1 MVRLFGSHHDH
12 KVAPG
17 YIDPT
22 KVNRYTKKKAGG
34 ATHSSSDSSPTEEET
49 HDSVDGGANDPNDSP
64 EKPEIK
70 EESPQQPEEP
80 PQLDET
86 QLNTKLN
93 ALLYHVSDDSIAMYK
108 QENTSSDL
116 LGRLYYDDYD
126 SDLIISPMIS
136 GPSTPLMSPTP
147 TGGVFHTVPS
157 LGAIGTT
164 SSNISS
170 RSSLPRPQLSRLQ
183 SFERGISFDTS
194 EDHRKSL
201 TFKVKHPQFK
211 FRRNNKTFL
220 AGYNGDSESIRAI
233 EWLFD
238 EMVVHGDTII
248 VLQVLDE
255 KKHQSINR
263 DDANKALT
271 KIQMLNTH
279 PKKVSLVLEIVIG
292 KPQKLLKDAITEYK
306 PAMMIIGTH
315 RHDTEMHKSLL
326 PKASF
331 SKYFL
336 ESALVPVILVK
347 PNYHYVEFL
356 ETPIMSETY
365 FEDIIKN
372 IDLSET
378 YLKHKHKR
386 SSSKSLRMTLLSPSS
401 SRALSPSPSR
411 NGSFTNLAQLV
422 PDRGRPRGEEKHYD
436 TNEDDARSRSRST
449 SRSRTGTRFSKL
461 FGKHEH

>member
-17 YIDPT
+17 YVDPT
-22 KVNRYTKKKAGG
+22 KVNRYTRKKPMSG
-34 ATHSSSDSSPTEEET
+34 ADSSPTTGEET
-49 HDSVDGGANDPNDSP
+49 HETVNGAGDGNEAP
-64 EKPEIK
+64 EKPEPEQNQA
-70 EESPQQPEEP
+70 EEPEEP
-80 PQLDET
+80 AQLDET

-93 ALLYHVSDDSIAMYK
+93 ALLYHVSDDSIAMYR
-108 QENTSSDL
+108 QENNSSDL

-126 SDLIISPMIS
+126 SDLIISPLIS
-136 GPSTPLMSPTP
+136 GPSTPLLSPTP
-147 TGGVFHTVPS
+147 TGGLIHSVPN
-157 LGAIGTT
+157 LGAIPTT
-164 SSNISS
+164 SSLSS
-170 RSSLPRPQLSRLQ
+170 RTSLPRPQLSRLQ

-220 AGYNGDSESIRAI
+220 AGYNGDPESIRTI

-255 KKHQSINR
+255 KQHHAINR
-263 DDANKALT
+263 ENANKALT
-271 KIQMLNTH
+271 KIEMLNKH

-292 KPQKLLKDAITEYK
+292 KPQKLLKDAINEYK

-347 PNYHYVEFL
+347 PNYHYVEL
-356 ETPIMSETY
+356 LDTPITSETY

-386 SSSKSLRMTLLSPSS
+386 NANKGLRMALLSPSS
-401 SRALSPSPSR
+401 SRALSPSSSR

-422 PDRGRPRGEEKHYD
+422 PDRGRPRGEERHHD
-436 TNEDDARSRSRST
+436 TTEDNARSRSRST